1 MATEFTPY
9 INRAPGDL
17 VSASDWNNMQVEIK
31 KDMAEKIKQ
40 AVDEKVSIEHAD
52 DSDRLENKTAKELSD
67 EIVETALRQV
77 AKRTGYM
84 LLFKRLVPGETSLI
98 EHNLKAF
105 PLVDIYALSPFPVVY
120 TEDGDDKV
128 EGQAYFYLYNA
139 DLEQRLRATPG
150 GTSVEIE
157 RSGDGE
163 MQFKIRWSELLSL
176 YNVDYDDKSSLS
188 NLEGEFWTT
197 LFSKPND
204 RFDDDDYFHSPWFS
218 RCCGEGRTVYQLK
231 SKREFDDLY
240 LKMVATKSVNTPA
253 NTELTLGVPH
263 VVVSHFS
270 FDRLGLTYMGGTAAR
285 PGRNPGANELV
296 DVKPTP
302 GDARVMVLLKV

>member
-17 VSASDWNNMQVEIK
+17 VSASDWNNMQIEIK

-40 AVDEKVSIEHAD
+40 AVDEKVDVEHAG
-52 DSDRLENKTAKELSD
+52 DSDRLENKTAKELTD
-67 EIVETALRQV
+67 EIVDTALRQV

-84 LLFKRLVPGETSLI
+84 LLFKRLVPGETTLI

-105 PLVDIYALSPFPVVY
+105 PLVDIYALAPFPVVY

-163 MQFKIRWSELLSL
+163 MQFKILWSELLSL
-176 YNVDYDDKSSLS
+176 YKVDYDDKSSLS
-188 NLEGEFWTT
+188 NLEGEFWNT

-231 SKREFDDLY
+231 NKREFDDLY
-240 LKMVATKSVNTPA
+240 LKVVPTKSINTPA
-253 NTELTLGVPH
+253 KTELVLGTPH
-263 VVVSHFS
+263 VVVAHYS
-270 FDRLGLTYMGGTAAR
+270 FDKIGLTYMGGSAAR
-285 PGRNPGANELV
+285 PAEGVVRDELTGGRAE
-296 DVKPTP
+296 
-302 GDARVMVLLKV
+302 DARVMVLLKV